1 MKAIVSCAVV
11 ALGVC
16 LGASVGVGQGLTR
29 VGPAVLCQGQAASA
43 AAGSAEPAAATQS
56 QAPPDRSVR
65 TRLSEL
71 SQEFQLLARRVSPSV
86 VRISAAGYRPVDDDE
101 DTGKQTGVSARQQS
115 SGSGV
120 IIDPAGYIVTNA
132 HVVLG
137 AQKVQVT
144 LPAQSA
150 LHGKQGEAGS
160 PGGRRSLHAEL
171 VGLDLETDIAL
182 LRVSEKGLP
191 ALALADSDA
200 VEQGEIV
207 WAFGSPLGL
216 DNSVSMGVVSS
227 TARQFKADDP
237 MVYLQTDA
245 SINPGNSGGP
255 VVDADGRVVGLSTL
269 ILSQSG
275 GSEGLGFAVPSNIVA
290 NVVDQLRATGKVVR
304 GEIGVVAQS
313 ITPALAE
320 GWKLPRDWGVVIADV
335 DPESEAAHA
344 GLRAGDVIQ
353 SLNARQVESAR
364 QFNAGIYRPA
374 PGAAVRL
381 SVLRAGAVLEF
392 KVKVKEKNDAA
403 HFSDLASHEENLI
416 AELGIFAVDLTDA
429 LRDELG
435 SLRRDRGGIL
445 VAARDAD
452 APALEDYF
460 QSGDVIYALNRE
472 TVKDVEGL
480 RRLLKK
486 MKAGDAVAVQIERSG
501 HLRFVAFELP

>member
-1 MKAIVSCAVV
+1 
-11 ALGVC
+11 
-16 LGASVGVGQGLTR
+16 
-29 VGPAVLCQGQAASA
+29 
-43 AAGSAEPAAATQS
+43 
-56 QAPPDRSVR
+56 
-65 TRLSEL
+65 
-71 SQEFQLLARRVSPSV
+71 
-86 VRISAAGYRPVDDDE
+86 
-101 DTGKQTGVSARQQS
+101 
-115 SGSGV
+115 
-120 IIDPAGYIVTNA
+120 
-132 HVVLG
+132 
-137 AQKVQVT
+137 
-144 LPAQSA
+144 
-150 LHGKQGEAGS
+150 
-160 PGGRRSLHAEL
+160 
-171 VGLDLETDIAL
+171 
-182 LRVSEKGLP
+182 
-191 ALALADSDA
+191 
-200 VEQGEIV
+200 
-207 WAFGSPLGL
+207 
-216 DNSVSMGVVSS
+216 
-227 TARQFKADDP
+227 
-237 MVYLQTDA
+237 
-245 SINPGNSGGP
+245 

-290 NVVDQLRATGKVVR
+290 NVVNQLRATGKVVR

-335 DPESEAAHA
+335 DPDSEAAHA

-353 SLNARQVESAR
+353 SLNAHQVESAR

-381 SVLRAGAVLEF
+381 SVLRSGAVLDF

-452 APALEDYF
+452 APALDDYF

-472 TVKDVEGL
+472 TIKDVQTL
-480 RRLLKK
+480 RALLKK
-486 MKAGDAVAVQIERSG
+486 LKPGDAVAVQIERQG